1 MLTLAPM
8 ALAHAAAASRAFAA
22 PRRAPAR
29 GMNPVVAHV
38 PAFPR
43 DVVSSSGSGGPII
56 RSIGSINRSFS
67 AVHRASR
74 RPALVATR
82 ALSDGDAD
90 KWEVAQAMMRMRRT
104 QDEALELIL
113 NEVST
118 LSKEVRSLRAE
129 LDELKGGSNGASVV
143 NAPVGTEDKVQP
155 VGKSSP
161 DRDVLNEMLNALIP
175 ESDSDSPSPIKPDE
189 RKPEPET
196 NDDLPPV
203 VLDVAGWRGDG
214 SNRSASWPM
223 CKTGEDDLYLMATIQ
238 AALNEAG
245 FWAGEEDEADMY
257 FGPSTQEAVC
267 YFQASVGLPE
277 VGYVDPETWR
287 ALLGEDKYAWGP
299 APGAIGFDE
308 KAASAEQSSPGVEL
322 SDGAKAAKEWSE
334 NVVSMVDNPDN
345 DPGDDAPLWGD
356 EKTRVRM
363 VSEEFTQLN
372 ASGDKWPVLRQED
385 GGMEVHKLHVL
396 LDGLGYYSGEEDMEW
411 WTFGMGT
418 ENALGTFQASSG
430 LPDTGLTCLLTWKA
444 LLGEERVAMGPAAA
458 FETVGELE
466 SGEYT
471 MDLSQQDR
479 VFLLGEGRFEGS
491 K

>member
-8 ALAHAAAASRAFAA
+8 ALAHAAAASRALAA

-29 GMNPVVAHV
+29 GMNPVAAHV

-56 RSIGSINRSFS
+56 GRRVGFINRSFS

-90 KWEVAQAMMRMRRT
+90 KWELAQAMMRMRRT

-129 LDELKGGSNGASVV
+129 LDELKGGSNGGVVV
-143 NAPVGTEDKVQP
+143 NAPVGTEDKVVQP

-175 ESDSDSPSPIKPDE
+175 ESESDSHSPIKPDE
-189 RKPEPET
+189 RKPEPEPET

-214 SNRSASWPM
+214 SDRSASWPM

-257 FGPSTQEAVC
+257 FGPSTQEALC

-308 KAASAEQSSPGVEL
+308 KAAQ
-322 SDGAKAAKEWSE
+322 
-334 NVVSMVDNPDN
+334 
-345 DPGDDAPLWGD
+345 D
-356 EKTRVRM
+356 ESRHRRRRL
-363 VSEEFTQLN
+363 QLQPN
-372 ASGDKWPVLRQED
+372 
-385 GGMEVHKLHVL
+385 
-396 LDGLGYYSGEEDMEW
+396 
-411 WTFGMGT
+411 
-418 ENALGTFQASSG
+418 
-430 LPDTGLTCLLTWKA
+430 
-444 LLGEERVAMGPAAA
+444 
-458 FETVGELE
+458 
-466 SGEYT
+466 
-471 MDLSQQDR
+471 
-479 VFLLGEGRFEGS
+479 
-491 K
+491 

>member
-74 RPALVATR
+74 RPALVATL

-203 VLDVAGWRGDG
+203 VLDVAGCGV
-214 SNRSASWPM
+214 
-223 CKTGEDDLYLMATIQ
+223 TG
-238 AALNEAG
+238 AG
-245 FWAGEEDEADMY
+245 
-257 FGPSTQEAVC
+257 
-267 YFQASVGLPE
+267 
-277 VGYVDPETWR
+277 
-287 ALLGEDKYAWGP
+287 LLRRPRK
-299 APGAIGFDE
+299 
-308 KAASAEQSSPGVEL
+308 
-322 SDGAKAAKEWSE
+322 
-334 NVVSMVDNPDN
+334 
-345 DPGDDAPLWGD
+345 
-356 EKTRVRM
+356 
-363 VSEEFTQLN
+363 
-372 ASGDKWPVLRQED
+372 
-385 GGMEVHKLHVL
+385 
-396 LDGLGYYSGEEDMEW
+396 
-411 WTFGMGT
+411 
-418 ENALGTFQASSG
+418 
-430 LPDTGLTCLLTWKA
+430 
-444 LLGEERVAMGPAAA
+444 
-458 FETVGELE
+458 
-466 SGEYT
+466 
-471 MDLSQQDR
+471 
-479 VFLLGEGRFEGS
+479 
-491 K
+491 